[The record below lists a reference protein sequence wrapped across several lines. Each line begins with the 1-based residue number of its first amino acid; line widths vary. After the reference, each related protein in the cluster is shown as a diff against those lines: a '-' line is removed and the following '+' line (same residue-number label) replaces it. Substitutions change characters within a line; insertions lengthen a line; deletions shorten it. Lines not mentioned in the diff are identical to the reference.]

1 MAEQK
6 GWRKSIH
13 ERAVKWAEWR
23 QMTPEQKAKLAEK
36 KKAEKAARKEK
47 KWEEK
52 LKNKIM
58 GKPVSSSSS
67 GEEEE
72 EESEDDMKE
81 KEVPLDKVLKKVEK
95 VNGPM
100 QPIKEVDEA
109 HTPTLNKTKILD
121 ETKDGLLN

>member
-13 ERAVKWAEWR
+13 ERAVKRAEWW

-100 QPIKEVDEA
+100 
-109 HTPTLNKTKILD
+109 
-121 ETKDGLLN
+121 